1 MTNYLRKMRGGAA
14 LPQRPA
20 HGYVLWSWCGG
31 GVAIGLIAYITV
43 ATGQTILMAPLG
55 ASAVLAFGVPDSPLA
70 QPRNIIGGHVLT
82 AAIGVLF
89 LNLFGAE
96 WWSMGLAVATAIAA
110 MQITRTV
117 HPPAGAN
124 PLVVMLIGASWG
136 YVLTPVLAGS
146 LILTGCAVIFN
157 NLSEN
162 RRYPLYWS

>member
-20 HGYVLWSWCGG
+20 LGYVLWSWWGG
-31 GVAIGLIAYITV
+31 VVAIGLIAYITV

-110 MQITRTV
+110 MQITRTL

-146 LILTGCAVIFN
+146 LIHTGCAVIFN
-157 NLSEN
+157 NLSKN

>member
-1 MTNYLRKMRGGAA
+1 MKNYLKKMRGGAA

-20 HGYVLWSWCGG
+20 IGYVFWSWCGG
-31 GVAIGLIAYITV
+31 VFAIGLVAYIAV
-43 ATGQTILMAPLG
+43 ATGQPILMAPLG

-82 AAIGVLF
+82 ATIGVLF

-117 HPPAGAN
+117 HPQAGAN
-124 PLVVMLIGASWG
+124 PLVVMLVGASWG

-146 LILTGCAVIFN
+146 LILTSCAVIFN
-157 NLSEN
+157 NLSAN